1 MSFSSLTLA
10 QFLDALA
17 SSAPTPGG
25 GTASAVTGAMGTALL
40 AMVAGLPKT
49 RENTAEERAALDE
62 ARGRL
67 LPLRAALERAA
78 DRDTEAYDVVLAAY
92 RMPKATDEE
101 KAARSAA
108 IQAGFRA
115 ATEAP
120 LETLRL
126 AAEALEVGAIVA
138 RHGLPSAASDVGVGA
153 SLLVAAAEG
162 AAANV
167 RINLDSLKDQAFREE
182 AARRADDLLA
192 RAKRGLPL

>member
-1 MSFSSLTLA
+1 M
-10 QFLDALA
+10 
-17 SSAPTPGG
+17 
-25 GTASAVTGAMGTALL
+25 TGAMGTALL

-49 RENTAEERAALDE
+49 KANTAEERTALDE

-78 DRDTEAYDVVLAAY
+78 DRDTEAYDIVLAAY

-126 AAEALEVGAIVA
+126 ATEALEVGAIVA

-167 RINLDSLKDQAFREE
+167 RINLDSLKDLAFREE